1 MLLFHAM
8 FVAIAYLLDTMCVED
23 VAMGMRHRINDT
35 YLRRYKFEPISH
47 RQNFLFVKIIRC
59 KNNNGNDGLRVIGL
73 DNRSRTI
80 IDTCVIP
87 YSPETHE
94 IKKDA

>member
-1 MLLFHAM
+1 M
-8 FVAIAYLLDTMCVED
+8 IP
-23 VAMGMRHRINDT
+23 T
-35 YLRRYKFEPISH
+35 YGDKSLNWLVIGKIVIG
-47 RQNFLFVKIIRC
+47 FLFVKIIRC
-59 KNNNGNDGLRVIGL
+59 KTNNGNDGLRVIGL

-80 IDTCVIP
+80 INTCVIP